1 MTERTREEVVRELV
15 ALAAPVA
22 QLRSELAGWP
32 WDSEPLVTLTLQDAT
47 NVLARCL
54 GGDVSLA
61 ELQAWAGVLEAR
73 DDVALDA
80 ACRVDLRQLQFEL
93 STPELFQPVTVEVVR
108 TWLDRL
114 RETQTVPA
122 TGGGSA
128 VADESTLIWGEC
140 YDGYD
145 GPSIILILRSVKA
158 AEWLE
163 HFLHDLPPTPERT
176 SASSQPE
183 VDMTDRGD
191 LLFVRIEQ
199 GAPTQLRR
207 QGTQEP
213 PSYVWSIN
221 AEGIESLLGL
231 IEPFREGHRGHQY
244 LSEIGEADAE
254 VELTYGEQHRVSP
267 GVPDWVA
274 VGGEQ
279 FVANHDERQ

>member
-22 QLRSELAGWP
+22 QLTSELAGWP
-32 WDSEPLVTLTLQDAT
+32 WDSDPLVTLTIQDAT
-47 NVLARCL
+47 SVLTRCL

-61 ELQAWAGVLEAR
+61 ELLAWAGALEAR
-73 DDVALDA
+73 DDVALEA
-80 ACRVDLRQLQFEL
+80 AWRVDLRQLQFEL

-114 RETQTVPA
+114 RKTQTVPA
-122 TGGGSA
+122 TSGGSA
-128 VADESTLIWGEC
+128 LADESTMIWGDC

-163 HFLHDLPPTPERT
+163 HFLQNLSPAPERT
-176 SASSQPE
+176 SLSGQRE
-183 VDMTDRGD
+183 VDMGTRGD
-191 LLFVRIEQ
+191 LSFVRVEQ
-199 GAPTQLRR
+199 GKPTQLRR
-207 QGTQEP
+207 QGTPEP

-221 AEGIESLLGL
+221 PDGIESLLGL
-231 IEPFREGHRGHQY
+231 IEPFREGHTGHQY
-244 LSEIGEADAE
+244 LSDVGEADAE
-254 VELTYGEQHRVSP
+254 LELTYGEQHRVPP

-274 VGGEQ
+274 EGGEQ
-279 FVANHDERQ
+279 FVANHDERH